1 YNPPP
6 PWVNCLNYRQP
17 PAQRTIAGHHL
28 F

>member
-6 PWVNCLNYRQP
+6 WISCLDYHQP